1 MPSGLVRGRRGE
13 VEEIVRSLKLEIS
26 RFPRLNNVSF
36 WLLPPALG
44 LLLASSFVEQGSQ
57 INRCPCTPF
66 PLSNHFFGQCICG
79 KEGGGKYLN
88 IAVCWKVLRLVGTII
103 VITHKPEQSAGNLII
118 QGSSETKRDAMIIF
132 KFWSFMRQSL
142 TLSVMSD
149 LF

>member
-1 MPSGLVRGRRGE
+1 MKTPEYVTKGNQQETKLGANPKGVGTSETTREAPLYSCRGE

-66 PLSNHFFGQCICG
+66 PLSNHFFG
-79 KEGGGKYLN
+79 
-88 IAVCWKVLRLVGTII
+88 
-103 VITHKPEQSAGNLII
+103 
-118 QGSSETKRDAMIIF
+118 
-132 KFWSFMRQSL
+132 
-142 TLSVMSD
+142 
-149 LF
+149 